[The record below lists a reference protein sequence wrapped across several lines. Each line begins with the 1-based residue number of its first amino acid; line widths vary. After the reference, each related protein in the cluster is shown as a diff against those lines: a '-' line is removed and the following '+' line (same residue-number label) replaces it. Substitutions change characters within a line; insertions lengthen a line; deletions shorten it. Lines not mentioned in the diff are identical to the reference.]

1 MGEVPGPGPDG
12 RVQETRAGLVLAAPG
27 VGCELSGREPYL
39 LSAKTVK
46 VYRLFTDFYLN
57 CKSDNFCKCSWCSTV
72 M

>member
-1 MGEVPGPGPDG
+1 M
-12 RVQETRAGLVLAAPG
+12 GLVLAALG
-27 VGCELSGREPYL
+27 MGCELSGREPYL

-46 VYRLFTDFYLN
+46 VYRLSTDFYLY